1 MLTQRAEVLD
11 GDRVA
16 LHLSRGGRRES
27 RGSFDSVL
35 QSRST
40 VPRGIIDAMP
50 ELNTKNPRFNGTFT
64 NTPSTT
70 SRNKFTEEGLR
81 HRHPVRFGYA
91 KIVTKLYKV
100 GKASSIIL

>member
-1 MLTQRAEVLD
+1 MQRAEVLD

-16 LHLSRGGRRES
+16 LHLSRGGRCKS
-27 RGSFDSVL
+27 RGSFDSAL

-64 NTPSTT
+64 DTPGTMSQ
-70 SRNKFTEEGLR
+70 NEFTEEGLR
-81 HRHPVRFGYA
+81 HRHLVRFGYA
-91 KIVTKLYKV
+91 KIITKLYKA